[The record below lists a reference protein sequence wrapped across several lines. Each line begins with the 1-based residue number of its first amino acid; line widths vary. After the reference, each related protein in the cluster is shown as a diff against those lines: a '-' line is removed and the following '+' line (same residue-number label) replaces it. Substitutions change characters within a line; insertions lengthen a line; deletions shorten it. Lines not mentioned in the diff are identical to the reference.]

1 MDSWKPAPSLTNS
14 AHVAWGGTCGL
25 LASTAR
31 NAYLVAFGIVTFLL
45 EAGRLDKTS
54 FFLILVGFRHFSPM
68 LAGAF
73 IREDMCVF
81 FCGSLHCLR
90 SVLLRIGSSGDEE
103 LQALT
108 GRRREH
114 AEAQVHRAVL
124 PMGGRMPGC
133 A

>member
-73 IREDMCVF
+73 IREDVCVF
-81 FCGSLHCLR
+81 FV
-90 SVLLRIGSSGDEE
+90 VLCIAFEACCF
-103 LQALT
+103 ALAP
-108 GRRREH
+108 R
-114 AEAQVHRAVL
+114 VMKSYK
-124 PMGGRMPGC
+124 P
-133 A
+133 

>member
-1 MDSWKPAPSLTNS
+1 M
-14 AHVAWGGTCGL
+14 GGTCGL

-81 FCGSLHCLR
+81 FLWFFALPSLRVASHW
-90 SVLLRIGSSGDEE
+90 LLG
-103 LQALT
+103 
-108 GRRREH
+108 
-114 AEAQVHRAVL
+114 
-124 PMGGRMPGC
+124 
-133 A
+133 